1 MMTVAND
8 QTQTAGTSLDRI
20 AEAAMA
26 ASIDQLVTDIN
37 STWSSMVSG
46 IVRTGRLLV
55 ELKNQTEHGEWEGLV
70 ASRLPFGVNVALR
83 LMQIASHPI
92 LSNPE
97 RAADL
102 PPRWSIL
109 AEMVRLDSDTLET
122 AIRKGVIHPGMKRE
136 DLRALR
142 FVPRLPGDASSVP
155 DTPDEPPPAPSV
167 EDREHALR
175 VVHVMA
181 SLCNSS
187 PEEIMAPT
195 RHSARATLARQLTVY
210 ALSINNGWNAT
221 RVARVMGRDRT
232 TVEHAR
238 TVIEELRDDPAVDAW
253 IDRACAVLA
262 RAQELADAPPE
273 RIAAA

>member
-1 MMTVAND
+1 MMNAAND
-8 QTQTAGTSLDRI
+8 APETAGTSLDRI

-37 STWSSMVSG
+37 LTWSSMVSS
-46 IVRTGRLLV
+46 IVETGKLLL
-55 ELKNQTEHGEWEGLV
+55 ELREQTEHGEWERIV
-70 ASRLPFGVNVALR
+70 EARLPFGVSTAFR
-83 LMQIASHPI
+83 LTQIAEHPV
-92 LSNPE
+92 LANPA
-97 RAADL
+97 RAHDL

-109 AEMVRLDSDTLET
+109 AEMVRLDADTLET

-142 FVPRLPGDASSVP
+142 FVPRPPGDPSSVP

-167 EDREHALR
+167 EDREHAMR
-175 VVHVMA
+175 VVNVMA
-181 SLCNSS
+181 SLCNST
-187 PEEIMAPT
+187 PDEIMAPT

-238 TVIEELRDDPAVDAW
+238 TVIEELREDPDVDVW
-253 IDRACAVLA
+253 IDRACSVLA
-262 RAQELADAPPE
+262 KAQELADNQPQ

>member
-1 MMTVAND
+1 MMTAAND
-8 QTQTAGTSLDRI
+8 AESGQGASLDRI
-20 AEAAMA
+20 AEAAESA
-26 ASIDQLVTDIN
+26 AVDQIVGEIN
-37 STWSSMVSG
+37 RTWSSMVSS
-46 IVRTGRLLV
+46 IIETGRLLV
-55 ELKNQTEHGEWEGLV
+55 RLKSETAHGQWESLV
-70 ASRLPFGVNVALR
+70 ESRLPFGVNVALR
-83 LMQIASHPI
+83 LVQIASHPV
-92 LSNPE
+92 LSNPT

-109 AEMVRLDSDTLET
+109 AEMVRLDADTIET

-142 FVPRLPGDASSVP
+142 FVPRTPGDASTVP

-167 EDREHALR
+167 EDRDHAMR

-181 SLCNSS
+181 SLCNST
-187 PEEIMAPT
+187 PDEIMAPT

>member
-1 MMTVAND
+1 MMIVAND
-8 QTQTAGTSLDRI
+8 PGAESATSLDQI
-20 AEAAMA
+20 AEAAAA
-26 ASIDQLVTDIN
+26 ASIDQIVTDIN
-37 STWSSMVSG
+37 LTWSSMVSS
-46 IVRTGRLLV
+46 IVETGRLLI
-55 ELKNQTEHGEWEGLV
+55 ELRDQTEHGQWEKLV
-70 ASRLPFGVNVALR
+70 EERLPFGLNVAHR
-83 LMQIASHPI
+83 LTQIASHPI
-92 LSNPE
+92 LANPA
-97 RAADL
+97 RAPSL

-109 AEMVRLDSDTLET
+109 AEMVRLDPDTLET

-142 FVPRLPGDASSVP
+142 FTPRPPGDPATVP
-155 DTPDEPPPAPSV
+155 DYADEPPPAPSV
-167 EDREHALR
+167 EDQAHAMR

-181 SLCNSS
+181 SLCNST

-195 RHSARATLARQLTVY
+195 RHSNRATLARQLTVY

-238 TVIEELRDDPAVDAW
+238 TVIEELREDAAVDAW

>member
-1 MMTVAND
+1 MMTAAND
-8 QTQTAGTSLDRI
+8 SQPGSQIDQI
-20 AEAAMA
+20 AEAAVS
-26 ASIDQLVTDIN
+26 ASVSQLVDKIAW
-37 STWSSMVSG
+37 TWSSMVSS
-46 IVRTGRLLV
+46 IVETGRLLIQ
-55 ELKNQTEHGEWEGLV
+55 LKRETDHGQWMKLCEDK
-70 ASRLPFGVNVALR
+70 LPFGDVTAR
-83 LMQIASHPI
+83 KLMAIAEHPVISNRSHI
-92 LSNPE
+92 N
-97 RAADL
+97 DL

-109 AEMVRLDSDTLET
+109 AEMVRLDADTIET

-142 FVPRLPGDASSVP
+142 FLPRAPGDASTVP
-155 DTPDEPPPAPSV
+155 DYADAPPPQPPV
-167 EDREHALR
+167 EDHAHTMR

-181 SLCNSS
+181 SLCNSN

-221 RVARVMGRDRT
+221 RVARVIGRDRT

-238 TVIEELRDDPAVDAW
+238 TVIEELREDPVVDVW

-262 RAQELADAPPE
+262 RAQELSDTSPE

>member
-1 MMTVAND
+1 MMTAANED
-8 QTQTAGTSLDRI
+8 QTGAGSSLDRI
-20 AEAAMA
+20 ADAAHA
-26 ASIDQLVTDIN
+26 TSIDSLVSDIN
-37 STWSSMVSG
+37 RTWSSMVSG
-46 IVRTGRLLV
+46 IVKTGRLLA
-55 ELKNQTEHGEWEGLV
+55 ELKAQTDHGEWEGLV
-70 ASRLPFGVNVALR
+70 AARLPFGVNVALR
-83 LMQIASHPI
+83 LMQIASHPV

-109 AEMVRLDSDTLET
+109 AEMVRLDAGTIDT

-142 FVPRLPGDASSVP
+142 FAPRPQADSSGIP
-155 DTPDEPPPAPSV
+155 DVAEPPPEPSV
-167 EDREHALR
+167 EDQFHAYR
-175 VVHVMA
+175 VINVMA

-187 PEEIMAPT
+187 PAEIMAPT
-195 RHSARATLARQLTVY
+195 RLSARATLARQLTVY
-210 ALSINNGWNAT
+210 VLSINNGWNAT

-238 TVIEELRDDPAVDAW
+238 AVIEELREDPEVDVW
-253 IDRACAVLA
+253 IDRACSVLV

>member
-1 MMTVAND
+1 MMTAAND
-8 QTQTAGTSLDRI
+8 DQTGAGPSLDRI
-20 AEAAMA
+20 ADAAHV
-26 ASIDQLVTDIN
+26 ASVDTLVGEIN
-37 STWSSMVSG
+37 RTWSSMVSS
-46 IVRTGRLLV
+46 IVETGRLLIT
-55 ELKNQTEHGEWEGLV
+55 LKAQTDHGEWMDLCE
-70 ASRLPFGVNVALR
+70 SRLPFGDVTAR
-83 LMQIASHPI
+83 KLMAIAEHPI
-92 LSNPE
+92 LSNRS
-97 RAADL
+97 RANVL

-109 AEMVRLDSDTLET
+109 AEMVRLDADTIET

-142 FVPRLPGDASSVP
+142 YRPRQPGDPSSIP
-155 DTPDEPPPAPSV
+155 DAPEEPPPPPSV
-167 EDREHALR
+167 EDQVHARR
-175 VVHVMA
+175 VIHVMA

-187 PEEIMAPT
+187 VKEIMAPT
-195 RHSARATLARQLTVY
+195 RFSARATLARQLTVY
-210 ALSINNGWNAT
+210 VLSINNGWNAT